1 MADYP
6 QVKPTS
12 RKAWRAWLQK
22 HHGSSS
28 GVWLVF
34 AKKHSGLP
42 TVSYND
48 AVEEAL
54 CFGWIDGLMHPV
66 DDTFYKQLFTPRTAK
81 SRWAASNKARVE
93 KMIGAGLMTEAGLRM
108 IELAKQTGTWEA
120 FDAVDAMIM
129 PADFKRALNA
139 VPAAKKGYEAYTTA
153 VKKQCLYYLND
164 AKRPETRAKR
174 IALLVKAA
182 AEGRKPSGS

>member
-1 MADYP
+1 MDYP
-6 QVKPTS
+6 DVTPTS
-12 RKAWRAWLQK
+12 RKAWRAWLQQ
-22 HHGSSS
+22 HHAASS

-66 DDTFYKQLFTPRTAK
+66 DDTFYKQLFTPRKPK
-81 SRWAASNKARVE
+81 SKWAASNKARVE
-93 KMIGAGLMTEAGLRM
+93 KLMAAGLMTDAGMKLV
-108 IELAKQTGTWEA
+108 ELAKNTGTWEA
-120 FDAVDAMIM
+120 LTKVDTTTV

-139 VPAAKKGYEAYTTA
+139 AAGARKAFDAYTPG
-153 VKKQCLYYLND
+153 VKKQCLAYIHD

-174 IALLVKAA
+174 INLIVEAA
-182 AEGRKPSGS
+182 SEGRKPF